1 MGYLS
6 LDAKLAALC
15 SHCIS
20 GSSPDEPFP
29 KASFLPI
36 QMKTESNSSLWRY
49 VAQSWFQIAHVDLP
63 VASPLLSTGSNSWIS
78 QRPDLK
84 IFWHLPC
91 LLFLWTTCTLPAR
104 KICSTWLWCESFI
117 FSAAPL
123 SLLVESANGLV
134 LNLKIFPAR
143 KMPMLDPLLPR
154 RILMLFS
161 EPTQDSMCVWS
172 FEPPLVIKDVMLW
185 CYLPCQL
192 YHLRYGN
199 TEDQSYK
206 GIVTLDGVSENSEVD
221 QLISNRG
228 AQVVSLG
235 VSVGFGSEFKMLI
248 KQPLF
253 SDTTTSLST
262 VVFHSPE
269 IKLVS
274 VSP

>member
-1 MGYLS
+1 
-6 LDAKLAALC
+6 
-15 SHCIS
+15 
-20 GSSPDEPFP
+20 
-29 KASFLPI
+29 
-36 QMKTESNSSLWRY
+36 
-49 VAQSWFQIAHVDLP
+49 
-63 VASPLLSTGSNSWIS
+63 
-78 QRPDLK
+78 
-84 IFWHLPC
+84 
-91 LLFLWTTCTLPAR
+91 
-104 KICSTWLWCESFI
+104 
-117 FSAAPL
+117 
-123 SLLVESANGLV
+123 
-134 LNLKIFPAR
+134 
-143 KMPMLDPLLPR
+143 MLDPLLPR